1 MLWTVCL
8 YFSACILGQMLH
20 VTGTLEVIL
29 AKIAAVTRSART
41 LIPTTLLTS
50 FCMCALT
57 GSLESSMLITS
68 KLYGP
73 AYDRLGLERR
83 VLSRSLEDAGTMM
96 CALIPWNSNGM
107 FMATTLGVATISY
120 IPYAFLGL
128 LTPIFSLLLA
138 ITGIGVFYVD
148 GRHLKKNKKKE
159 A

>member
-1 MLWTVCL
+1 
-8 YFSACILGQMLH
+8 
-20 VTGTLEVIL
+20 
-29 AKIAAVTRSART
+29 
-41 LIPTTLLTS
+41 
-50 FCMCALT
+50 
-57 GSLESSMLITS
+57 MLITS